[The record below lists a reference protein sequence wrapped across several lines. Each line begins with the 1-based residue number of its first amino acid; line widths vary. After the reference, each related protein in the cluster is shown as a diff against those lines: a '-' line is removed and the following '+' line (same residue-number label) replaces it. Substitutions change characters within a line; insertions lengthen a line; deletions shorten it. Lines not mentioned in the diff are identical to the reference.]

1 MTNFENFLIDL
12 QKQLPDCEFRFNTE
26 TISDTLHFGLQIY
39 LDGYNIKGLYS
50 KSLDKLIEFT
60 YSEMEDIKNSR
71 IDINKMY
78 GELLDIDPYFKIV
91 IFGVEQEYAMV
102 RAIMDFKTYELQ
114 VKKKAVFSN
123 TVRFIHDKYKHR
135 KNDLPVL

>member
-1 MTNFENFLIDL
+1 MNLDL
-12 QKQLPDCEFRFNTE
+12 KQKLLVTLWITDIFRW
-26 TISDTLHFGLQIY
+26 I
-39 LDGYNIKGLYS
+39 
-50 KSLDKLIEFT
+50 
-60 YSEMEDIKNSR
+60 EDIKNSR

-114 VKKKAVFSN
+114 VKKEEVFSS
-123 TVRFIHDKYKHR
+123 TVRFIYDKYKHR
-135 KNDLPVL
+135 KNDMPIL